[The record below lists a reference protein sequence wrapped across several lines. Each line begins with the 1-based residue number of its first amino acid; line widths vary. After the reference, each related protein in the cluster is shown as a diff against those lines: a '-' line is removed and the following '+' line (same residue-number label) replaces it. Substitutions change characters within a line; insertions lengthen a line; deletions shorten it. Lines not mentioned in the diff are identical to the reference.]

1 VSDDTDSNAEDAED
15 VRKGAPR
22 KTSATPAVRWLGVNQ
37 VLVQFDVA
45 RASRAWNSRAGRPCH
60 FLKLNQH
67 RESGALDR
75 RLKSQARSFA
85 MFYRFVSSR
94 RWSRNIFKPI
104 SLLVAASL
112 LVSLANQSRAQAY
125 EKEFTVN
132 AKTLLTIKNRTG
144 RVTVITSDSEKD
156 KATLQASSSGAPVER
171 SDVSVSGS
179 EIAVRERTAQNRI
192 DLTVHIPKR
201 ARVKIESESG
211 MVDVIGDFEVAE
223 VFTNTGT
230 IHADVPLDA
239 VKFKFIWESS
249 RPRFLSD
256 VELPRIKE
264 GRAGSFSISGVLGPN
279 TKKSKHKKQPAESE
293 NTDNENQTVK
303 DEQIE
308 KTVETNS
315 DPTAQT
321 AKKPGTPELVQ
332 LNFTTQRG
340 IILLNVDPSMA
351 PNDLHE
357 RPLTEAARA
366 IVRSGNLPLI
376 EAIRKVSPHLFGDY
390 AKTLPPPQ
398 REPSLV
404 NLRPPGELATRVTP
418 LLMRVNASVT
428 DHHGRAIAGMQLAD
442 FAVYED
448 GAERK
453 VVNVTP
459 TTEPFNLVL
468 LLDVSGSVEE
478 RIDFIRKAARDFLN
492 TASPQDRIS
501 IISFREDIQIIS
513 GFSTDRSMLSKKL
526 DDIDAGGA
534 TALYDALGYI
544 LSDTLKPLRG
554 ERTAIVILSDG
565 DDNKSFVPFPAII
578 EATSESGALIYPLYV
593 PSGLIPESSVPQ
605 PSITVDPLRTRYLT
619 ITTRA
624 AEEGQK
630 LATASG
636 GVFYSIKRLEDLQK
650 AYDDVVAQLRTAY
663 TITYA
668 SNADGTGH
676 RRIRVRA
683 NREGASVRL
692 SPVVSAPN

>member
-1 VSDDTDSNAEDAED
+1 
-15 VRKGAPR
+15 
-22 KTSATPAVRWLGVNQ
+22 
-37 VLVQFDVA
+37 
-45 RASRAWNSRAGRPCH
+45 
-60 FLKLNQH
+60 
-67 RESGALDR
+67 
-75 RLKSQARSFA
+75 
-85 MFYRFVSSR
+85 MFYPFVSSR
-94 RWSRNIFKPI
+94 RLSRHIFKPI

-112 LVSLANQSRAQAY
+112 LVSLAPNQSRAQAY

-132 AKTLLTIKNRTG
+132 AKTLFTIKNRNG
-144 RVTVITSDSEKD
+144 RVTVITSDNEKA

-179 EIAVRERTAQNRI
+179 EIIVRERTAQNRI
-192 DLTVHIPKR
+192 DLTVHLPKR
-201 ARVKIESESG
+201 ARVKIETESG
-211 MVDVIGDFEVAE
+211 MVDVIGDFEVAD

-264 GRAGSFSISGVLGPN
+264 GRAGSFSIAGVLGPN
-279 TKKSKHKKQPAESE
+279 TKKSKHKKHSASSE
-293 NTDNENQTVK
+293 NTDNKNQTVK
-303 DEQIE
+303 DDQIE

-321 AKKPGTPELVQ
+321 AKQPGTPELVQ
-332 LNFTTQRG
+332 LNFTTERG

-428 DHHGRAIAGMQLAD
+428 DHQGRAISGMQLAD

-453 VVNVTP
+453 IVNVTP

-513 GFSTDRSMLSKKL
+513 VFSTDRSMLSKKL

-624 AEEGQK
+624 AEEGRR
-630 LATASG
+630 LASASG